1 MNFFK
6 SVFSD
11 DPDPPETESESDS
24 PKHSEEEHED
34 PDQSNPEHEDDDN
47 SGWSFGGLM
56 KTIADRSESV
66 IETYRRDLQEFG
78 TGLKKEIEV
87 AQGSLGTVGH
97 AIDELGNTVIKGT
110 AEIIA
115 QGKEAIL
122 AAGNESDS
130 SDNTSSGTSLGRRDS
145 FSSKPYSR
153 FDAQVRAVQG
163 DLGTYSEEP
172 EDSDDYKKW
181 ESEFSL
187 GEKGEEMESLLE
199 GNGDMRGVY
208 KRVVPSVVDHETFWF
223 RYFYKVH
230 KLKQAEDLRANLV
243 KRAISLDDEEELS
256 WDIDDE
262 EETSEIV
269 AAKDVSRL
277 KLEGNDDMGRGDV
290 SKTAKDEVTVSEVS
304 NVGLKSDTDSAEKK
318 ETDSEQVPE
327 SKPVVD
333 AAKPVVDAIT
343 PPPAASEEAT
353 IEVSV
358 KPEAVP
364 KSEESAPSQDSA
376 AKPDGAAS
384 SSAQEEDLGWDEIED
399 MSSIDGK
406 EASRSSGGSPNRAEL
421 RKRLSAAEE
430 DEDLKGGRKESAE
443 EKIMLFFSYFK
454 DLVGQEVTVELKND
468 LAIRG
473 TLHSV
478 DQYLNIKLENTRVV
492 DQDKF
497 PHMLSVRNCFIRGSV
512 VRYVQLPPDGVD
524 VDLLHDAARREAR
537 GA

>member
-1 MNFFK
+1 MNFLK

-11 DPDPPETESESDS
+11 DPDPPGTESESDS
-24 PKHSEEEHED
+24 PKHSEEHED

-47 SGWSFGGLM
+47 GGWSFGGLM

-66 IETYRRDLQEFG
+66 IETYRRDLEEFG

-110 AEIIA
+110 AEMIA

-130 SDNTSSGTSLGRRDS
+130 SDSGTSLGRRDS

-163 DLGTYSEEP
+163 DIGTYSEEP

-187 GEKGEEMESLLE
+187 GEEMESLLE

-208 KRVVPSVVDHETFWF
+208 KRVVPNVVDHETFWF
-223 RYFYKVH
+223 RYFYKVY

-262 EETSEIV
+262 EETI

-277 KLEGNDDMGRGDV
+277 KLEGNSGDV

-304 NVGLKSDTDSAEKK
+304 NVGLKTDTEKK
-318 ETDSEQVPE
+318 ETDNEHVPE
-327 SKPVVD
+327 S
-333 AAKPVVDAIT
+333 KPVVDAIT
-343 PPPAASEEAT
+343 PPPPAPASQEDP

-364 KSEESAPSQDSA
+364 NSEENAP
-376 AKPDGAAS
+376 
-384 SSAQEEDLGWDEIED
+384 
-399 MSSIDGK
+399 
-406 EASRSSGGSPNRAEL
+406 
-421 RKRLSAAEE
+421 
-430 DEDLKGGRKESAE
+430 
-443 EKIMLFFSYFK
+443 
-454 DLVGQEVTVELKND
+454 
-468 LAIRG
+468 
-473 TLHSV
+473 H
-478 DQYLNIKLENTRVV
+478 
-492 DQDKF
+492 
-497 PHMLSVRNCFIRGSV
+497 
-512 VRYVQLPPDGVD
+512 
-524 VDLLHDAARREAR
+524 
-537 GA
+537 

>member
-11 DPDPPETESESDS
+11 DPDPPGTESESDS
-24 PKHSEEEHED
+24 PKHSED

-47 SGWSFGGLM
+47 GGWSFGGLM

-66 IETYRRDLQEFG
+66 IETYRRDLEEFG

-130 SDNTSSGTSLGRRDS
+130 SDNTSLGRRDS

-187 GEKGEEMESLLE
+187 GEEMESLLE
-199 GNGDMRGVY
+199 GNADMRGVY

-223 RYFYKVH
+223 RYFYKVY

-262 EETSEIV
+262 EETSEVV

-277 KLEGNDDMGRGDV
+277 KLEGNDDVGSGVV
-290 SKTAKDEVTVSEVS
+290 SKTEKDEVTVSEVS
-304 NVGLKSDTDSAEKK
+304 NVGLKTDTDSAEKK
-318 ETDSEQVPE
+318 ETDNEQVPE

-343 PPPAASEEAT
+343 PPPPASEEAP
-353 IEVSV
+353 IEVTV

-364 KSEESAPSQDSA
+364 KSEENAPSQDSA
-376 AKPDGAAS
+376 AKPDGAVS
-384 SSAQEEDLGWDEIED
+384 SSTQEEDLGWDEIED

-421 RKRLSAAEE
+421 RKRLSTAEE
-430 DEDLKGGRKESAE
+430 DEDLSWDIEDDDDE
-443 EKIMLFFSYFK
+443 ETSPSTK
-454 DLVGQEVTVELKND
+454 
-468 LAIRG
+468 A
-473 TLHSV
+473 
-478 DQYLNIKLENTRVV
+478 
-492 DQDKF
+492 
-497 PHMLSVRNCFIRGSV
+497 
-512 VRYVQLPPDGVD
+512 
-524 VDLLHDAARREAR
+524 
-537 GA
+537 

>member
-208 KRVVPSVVDHETFWF
+208 KRVVASVVDHETFWF

-304 NVGLKSDTDSAEKK
+304 NVGLKTDTDSVEKK
-318 ETDSEQVPE
+318 ETDNEQVPE

-333 AAKPVVDAIT
+333 AAKQVVDAIT
-343 PPPAASEEAT
+343 PPPPASEEAT
-353 IEVSV
+353 IEVFV

-406 EASRSSGGSPNRAEL
+406 ETSRSSGGSPNRAEL

-430 DEDLKGGRKESAE
+430 DEDLSWDIEDDDDE
-443 EKIMLFFSYFK
+443 ETSPSTK
-454 DLVGQEVTVELKND
+454 
-468 LAIRG
+468 A
-473 TLHSV
+473 
-478 DQYLNIKLENTRVV
+478 
-492 DQDKF
+492 
-497 PHMLSVRNCFIRGSV
+497 
-512 VRYVQLPPDGVD
+512 
-524 VDLLHDAARREAR
+524 
-537 GA
+537 

>member
-11 DPDPPETESESDS
+11 DPDPPGTESESDS
-24 PKHSEEEHED
+24 PKHSEEHED
-34 PDQSNPEHEDDDN
+34 PEQSNPEHEDEDDDG
-47 SGWSFGGLM
+47 GWSFGGLM

-66 IETYRRDLQEFG
+66 IETYRRDLEEFG

-130 SDNTSSGTSLGRRDS
+130 SDNTSLGRRDS

-153 FDAQVRAVQG
+153 FDAQVRVVQG
-163 DLGTYSEEP
+163 DLSTYSEEP

-187 GEKGEEMESLLE
+187 GDKTEEMESLLLD
-199 GNGDMRGVY
+199 GNGDMKGVY
-208 KRVVPSVVDHETFWF
+208 KRVVPSMVDHETFWF
-223 RYFYKVH
+223 RYFYKVY

-269 AAKDVSRL
+269 IESAAKDVSVL
-277 KLEGNDDMGRGDV
+277 KLEGNDDMGSGDV
-290 SKTAKDEVTVSEVS
+290 SKTGKDDEVTSVDSVS
-304 NVGLKSDTDSAEKK
+304 NVGLKKDTDSEEKKK
-318 ETDSEQVPE
+318 ETGNEQVPE

-333 AAKPVVDAIT
+333 TAKQVVDSIT
-343 PPPAASEEAT
+343 APPASEEAS
-353 IEVSV
+353 IQVSV
-358 KPEAVP
+358 KPEAIL

-376 AKPDGAAS
+376 KPDGAAS
-384 SSAQEEDLGWDEIED
+384 SSTQEEEDMGWDEIED

-406 EASRSSGGSPNRAEL
+406 EASRSSGSPNRAEL
-421 RKRLSAAEE
+421 RKRLSTAEE
-430 DEDLKGGRKESAE
+430 DEDLSWDIEDDDEEESSPSTKA
-443 EKIMLFFSYFK
+443 
-454 DLVGQEVTVELKND
+454 
-468 LAIRG
+468 
-473 TLHSV
+473 
-478 DQYLNIKLENTRVV
+478 
-492 DQDKF
+492 
-497 PHMLSVRNCFIRGSV
+497 
-512 VRYVQLPPDGVD
+512 
-524 VDLLHDAARREAR
+524 
-537 GA
+537 

>member
-1 MNFFK
+1 MNFLK

-11 DPDPPETESESDS
+11 DPDPPGTESESDS
-24 PKHSEEEHED
+24 PKHSED

-47 SGWSFGGLM
+47 GGWSFGGLM

-66 IETYRRDLQEFG
+66 IETYRRDLEEFG

-130 SDNTSSGTSLGRRDS
+130 SDSGTSLGRRDS

-163 DLGTYSEEP
+163 DIGTYSEEP

-187 GEKGEEMESLLE
+187 GEEMESLLE

-208 KRVVPSVVDHETFWF
+208 KRVVPNVVDHETFWF
-223 RYFYKVH
+223 RYFYKVY
-230 KLKQAEDLRANLV
+230 KLKQAQDLRANLV

-262 EETSEIV
+262 EETI

-277 KLEGNDDMGRGDV
+277 KLEGNSGDV
-290 SKTAKDEVTVSEVS
+290 SKTVTVSEVS
-304 NVGLKSDTDSAEKK
+304 NVGLKTDTEKK
-318 ETDSEQVPE
+318 ETDNEHVPE
-327 SKPVVD
+327 S
-333 AAKPVVDAIT
+333 KPVVDAIT
-343 PPPAASEEAT
+343 PPPPPAEN
-353 IEVSV
+353 
-358 KPEAVP
+358 
-364 KSEESAPSQDSA
+364 APSQDSA
-376 AKPDGAAS
+376 AKPDGAVS
-384 SSAQEEDLGWDEIED
+384 SSTQEEDLGWDEIED

-421 RKRLSAAEE
+421 RKRLSTAEE
-430 DEDLKGGRKESAE
+430 DEDLSWDIEDDDDE
-443 EKIMLFFSYFK
+443 
-454 DLVGQEVTVELKND
+454 
-468 LAIRG
+468 G
-473 TLHSV
+473 TSPST
-478 DQYLNIKLENTRVV
+478 K
-492 DQDKF
+492 
-497 PHMLSVRNCFIRGSV
+497 
-512 VRYVQLPPDGVD
+512 
-524 VDLLHDAARREAR
+524 A
-537 GA
+537 

>member
-11 DPDPPETESESDS
+11 DPDPPGTESESDS
-24 PKHSEEEHED
+24 PKHSDEHHQD
-34 PDQSNPEHEDDDN
+34 PNQSNPNEHEDDDGI
-47 SGWSFGGLM
+47 GWSFGGLM

-66 IETYRRDLQEFG
+66 IETYRRDLEEFG

-97 AIDELGNTVIKGT
+97 AIDEIGNTVMKGT

-130 SDNTSSGTSLGRRDS
+130 SSDNTSLGRRDS

-163 DLGTYSEEP
+163 DVSTYSEEP
-172 EDSDDYKKW
+172 EDSDDYNKW

-187 GEKGEEMESLLE
+187 GGKSEEMGELLE
-199 GNGDMRGVY
+199 GNGDMKGVY
-208 KRVVPSVVDHETFWF
+208 KKVVPNVVDHETFWF
-223 RYFYKVH
+223 RYYYKVH

-256 WDIDDE
+256 WDIDDDE
-262 EETSEIV
+262 ESSEIV
-269 AAKDVSRL
+269 VVESAAKDVSRL
-277 KLEGNDDMGRGDV
+277 KLEGNDDMGSGDV
-290 SKTAKDEVTVSEVS
+290 SKTGKDDEVTSADSVS
-304 NVGLKSDTDSAEKK
+304 NVGLMTDADSEVKK
-318 ETDSEQVPE
+318 ETGNEQVPE

-333 AAKPVVDAIT
+333 AAKQVVEEA
-343 PPPAASEEAT
+343 PPPPASEEAP
-353 IEVSV
+353 IEVSI
-358 KPEAVP
+358 KPEA
-364 KSEESAPSQDSA
+364 ESAPSQDSA
-376 AKPDGAAS
+376 KPDGAAA

-406 EASRSSGGSPNRAEL
+406 ETSRSSGSPNRAEL

-430 DEDLKGGRKESAE
+430 EDEDLSWDIEDDDEEESSSA
-443 EKIMLFFSYFK
+443 K
-454 DLVGQEVTVELKND
+454 
-468 LAIRG
+468 A
-473 TLHSV
+473 
-478 DQYLNIKLENTRVV
+478 
-492 DQDKF
+492 
-497 PHMLSVRNCFIRGSV
+497 
-512 VRYVQLPPDGVD
+512 
-524 VDLLHDAARREAR
+524 
-537 GA
+537 